1 MFDDVAK
8 NIPKRSLAILTL
20 SLYVFGGGK
29 KFNVS
34 PLHQKMKKIFRES
47 TTH

>member
-29 KFNVS
+29 KFNGS